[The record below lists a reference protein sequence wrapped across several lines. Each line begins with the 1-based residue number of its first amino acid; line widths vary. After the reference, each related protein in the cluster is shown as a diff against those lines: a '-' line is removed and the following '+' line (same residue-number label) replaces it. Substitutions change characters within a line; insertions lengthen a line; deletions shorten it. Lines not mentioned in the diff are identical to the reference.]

1 MFMSMSLLTLFII
14 WFLLILLIWL
24 ILLKKSDERK
34 KVIVQNITWEW
45 YNRTTSTG
53 QQIYVPDPHIQV

>member
-1 MFMSMSLLTLFII
+1 MSMSLLTLFII

-24 ILLKKSDERK
+24 ILLKKLDERK

>member
-1 MFMSMSLLTLFII
+1 MLMSMSLLTLFII

-24 ILLKKSDERK
+24 ILLKKLDERK